1 MKARTVNQVSTRSSV
16 LADLV
21 ELTRL
26 RLNLLVV
33 LTTGI
38 GFLLAVEGP
47 FPLALFLHTVIG
59 TALVAAGSSALNQV
73 LEREVDATMPRTAN
87 RPIPTGRMD
96 PDVALAVGVVLSVG
110 GLSQLAWFVNL
121 ETAFL
126 GALTLAG
133 YLFVYTPLKRKTSL
147 ATIVGAVPGAIP
159 PMMGWVAL
167 RGEISIEAWALFGI
181 LFLWQ
186 LPHFL
191 AIAWLYRGDYE
202 LGGMPMLPVV
212 DREGRVT
219 ARQAILYASAL
230 VPVSLLP
237 TALGMTGFTYLC
249 CALILGAV
257 YVGYGVS
264 FSRHR
269 NHRAALQLMLASV
282 IYLPALLASMALDR
296 LFGG

>member
-1 MKARTVNQVSTRSSV
+1 MKASTVNQVSSRSSV
-16 LADLV
+16 VADLV

-96 PDVALAVGVVLSVG
+96 PDVALAVGVLLSVG
-110 GLSQLAWFVNL
+110 GLGQLAWFVNL

-159 PMMGWVAL
+159 PMMGWAAL

-249 CALILGAV
+249 CALVLGAV

-282 IYLPALLASMALDR
+282 IYLPALLASMVLDR